1 MENIRVIFQNMPP
14 SIKGMVVKTFDE
26 EEWYTVVINS
36 NLSREQQMLTYEHE
50 IRHVK
55 ARDLVG
61 GLCVDEIESVR
72 HGY

>member
-50 IRHVK
+50 VQHVK
-55 ARDLVG
+55 ARDFSSEMS
-61 GLCVDEIESVR
+61 VDEIESVR